1 MLSAL
6 TSGGNFDIM
15 RKSPEAMNYLD
26 QMIKGTGGRMTPYET
41 AQIGIEKEKL
51 AQPKEWKP
59 TTQEQAIQMEKLKK
73 EQSDYQTNQID
84 LQNKRLDI
92 EDKRN
97 EIAQQR
103 ADSTDVTTQ
112 RKLDLQEKELGLQ
125 SKKIDS
131 EIKRNNAIQSG
142 SGKISA
148 FKEKVDMIEGR
159 LKRPLTG
166 EEIAAME
173 NIAIAAPDEPAGP
186 GFWSKVKGLFS
197 KKSAPGAGQ
206 YKVGETRV
214 INGVTVTRQAD
225 GQWL

>member
-1 MLSAL
+1 
-6 TSGGNFDIM
+6 
-15 RKSPEAMNYLD
+15 
-26 QMIKGTGGRMTPYET
+26 
-41 AQIGIEKEKL
+41 
-51 AQPKEWKP
+51 
-59 TTQEQAIQMEKLKK
+59 MEKLKK

-84 LQNKRLDI
+84 LQNRRLGI

-103 ADSTDVTTQ
+103 QDTIDSATQ
-112 RKLDLQEKELGLQ
+112 QKLDLQEKSLGLQ

-131 EIKRNNAIQSG
+131 EIKKNNAINSG

-148 FKEKVDMIEGR
+148 FREKVDMIEGR

-166 EEIAAME
+166 TEIAAME
-173 NIAIAAPDEPAGP
+173 NIIVDDGTQNAPAQP
-186 GFWSKVKGLFS
+186 GLWDKVKGIFS
-197 KKSAPGAGQ
+197 KKTAAPAGQPAGQ
-206 YKVGETRV
+206 YKSGETRV